1 MRSRSALA
9 GIFLAMVVTSVMAQG
24 TPALKPVHTG
34 TVQFESPTTDLQG
47 NVYWSG
53 SGIWKMD
60 TQGRVAPL
68 GTARVN
74 GIVFDGQS
82 RLVAVGRG
90 GTATTSSLLRVHP
103 VTGDVEVL
111 ADGYQG
117 VPFAGLNDVTIDG
130 KGRIWFTDDV
140 ATPTGGV
147 YRRDPD
153 GRLAKVLGTA
163 DVQFPNGLA
172 VAPDDRTLYVIETNG
187 VADGHRR
194 ITAFDLSADG
204 SASRPRIFHN
214 FFPGRSADGMTVDS
228 AGNLWVV
235 AGLNQLRETV
245 NGLPSTETLA
255 TRAGLYHFAPDG
267 RQLGFYPMG
276 EDLVTNAGFGGPD
289 LRTLY
294 VAGGKTI
301 YSLQVTIPGT
311 RR

>member
-1 MRSRSALA
+1 MRARSALA
-9 GIFLAMVVTSVMAQG
+9 GIFLSVAAASAMAQNA
-24 TPALKPVHTG
+24 PVLKPLYTG
-34 TVQFESPTTDLQG
+34 AVQIESPTSDLQG
-47 NVYWSG
+47 NVYFSG

-60 TQGRVAPL
+60 VAGRVAPL

-82 RLVAVGRG
+82 RLIAVGRG

-103 VTGDVEVL
+103 TTGDVEVL
-111 ADGYQG
+111 AAGYRG
-117 VPFAGLNDVTIDG
+117 VPFAALNDVTIDG

-153 GRLAKVLGTA
+153 GRLVKVLGTQ
-163 DVQFPNGLA
+163 DVQYPNGLM

-187 VADGHRR
+187 LADGHRR

-204 SASRPRIFHN
+204 SASRARIFHN

-228 AGNLWVV
+228 AGNIWAV
-235 AGLNQLRETV
+235 AGLNQVRTTV
-245 NGLPSTETLA
+245 NGLPSTETLD
-255 TRAGLYHFAPDG
+255 TKAGLYHFAPDG
-267 RQLGFYPMG
+267 RQLGFFPMA
-276 EDLVTNAGFGGPD
+276 EDLVTNAGFGGSD

-294 VAGGKTI
+294 VAGGKTL

>member
-1 MRSRSALA
+1 MRSALA
-9 GIFLAMVVTSVMAQG
+9 GIFLSAFAMSAMAQSA
-24 TPALKPVHTG
+24 PALKPLYTG
-34 TVQFESPTTDLQG
+34 AVQIESPTTDLQG
-47 NVYWSG
+47 NVYFSG

-60 TQGRVAPL
+60 PQGRVAPL

-82 RLVAVGRG
+82 RLIAVGRG
-90 GTATTSSLLRVHP
+90 GAATTSSLLRVHP
-103 VTGDVEVL
+103 TTGDVEVL
-111 ADGYQG
+111 AADYQG
-117 VPFAGLNDVTIDG
+117 VPFAALNDVTIDG

-163 DVQFPNGLA
+163 DVQFPNGLM

-187 VADGHRR
+187 TAEGHRR
-194 ITAFDLSADG
+194 ITAFDLGADG
-204 SASRPRIFHN
+204 SASRARIFHN

-228 AGNLWVV
+228 AGNIWAV
-235 AGLNQLRETV
+235 AGLNQLRATV
-245 NGLPSTETLA
+245 NGLPSTETLD
-255 TRAGLYHFAPDG
+255 TKAGLYHFAPDG

-294 VAGGKTI
+294 VAGGKTL

>member
-1 MRSRSALA
+1 MKARIALA
-9 GIFLAMVVTSVMAQG
+9 GILLFKFSASAMAQD
-24 TPALKPVHTG
+24 ALKPLHTG
-34 TVQFESPTTDLQG
+34 AVQIESPTADLQG

-60 TQGRVAPL
+60 PQGRVAPL

-90 GTATTSSLLRVHP
+90 GPATTSSLLRVHP

-111 ADGYQG
+111 AGRYQG
-117 VPFAGLNDVTIDG
+117 VPFAALNDVTIDG
-130 KGRIWFTDDV
+130 RGRIWFTDDV
-140 ATPTGGV
+140 MTPTGGV
-147 YRRDPD
+147 YRLDPD

-163 DVQFPNGLA
+163 DVQYPNGLM
-172 VAPDDRTLYVIETNG
+172 VSPDDRTLYVIETNG
-187 VADGHRR
+187 LADGHRR
-194 ITAFDLSADG
+194 ISAFDLSADG
-204 SASRPRIFHN
+204 SASRGRIFHN

-235 AGLNQLRETV
+235 AGLNQLRATV
-245 NGLPSTETLA
+245 NGLPSTETLD
-255 TRAGLYHFAPDG
+255 TKAGLYHFAQDG
-267 RQLGFYPMG
+267 RQLGFYPIG

-294 VAGGKTI
+294 VAGGKTL